1 MKKYIFFEGKS
12 YESIAKLADEFGIKP
27 VTLRTR
33 LRKGLSIEEALS
45 QDKLNC
51 RKVTYNNVE
60 FSSIRELCKTLNIDE
75 SLLNNRLRQGWSIK
89 EAVEAD
95 KTITKQGKVVFING
109 KVYNSIKE
117 ASEKLNINESKLRRI
132 LNKDGKHIK
141 NKGHYMINGGEFG
154 KYRVGGE

>member
-51 RKVTYNNVE
+51 RKVIYNNVE
-60 FSSIRELCKTLNIDE
+60 FSSIRELCNTLNIDE
-75 SLLNNRLRQGWSIK
+75 SN
-89 EAVEAD
+89 

-117 ASEKLNINESKLRRI
+117 ASVKLNINESKLRRI
-132 LNKDGKHIK
+132 LNKDGKHIE